1 MSVQISEIKCVEVTM
16 TTMEWV
22 SVRARSTPVC
32 MLDMKSELGLS
43 LVSEHEWDEIRIE
56 RGYLWYIL
64 AEEKDLLG
72 AARGWAASAV
82 PPKRA
87 ASWVTFMTR
96 MKRAAVVGEY

>member
-43 LVSEHEWDEIRIE
+43 LVSEHE
-56 RGYLWYIL
+56 
-64 AEEKDLLG
+64 
-72 AARGWAASAV
+72 
-82 PPKRA
+82 
-87 ASWVTFMTR
+87 
-96 MKRAAVVGEY
+96 